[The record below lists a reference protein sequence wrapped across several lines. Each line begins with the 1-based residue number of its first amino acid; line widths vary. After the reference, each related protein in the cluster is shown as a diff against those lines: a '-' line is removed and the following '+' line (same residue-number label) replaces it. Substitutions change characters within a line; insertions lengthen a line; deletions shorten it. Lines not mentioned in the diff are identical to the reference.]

1 MSQYKIKIINQAL
14 ADMGVIYECIAENLP
29 APDTALKQYDCI
41 AEGIVSLNEFPKRG
55 KLFESQPHSIRSKI
69 G

>member
-1 MSQYKIKIINQAL
+1 MSQYRLEVTNKAL
-14 ADMGVIYECIAENLP
+14 ADMGAIYEYIAEFLQ

-41 AEGIVSLNEFPKRG
+41 AEGIVSLNEFPERG